1 MESLFDIDLKIK
13 RIRRNSYYT
22 GLLQNLFAGSE
33 SATNS
38 VLQYSYNA
46 NILAPFYPEIS
57 NEFYEMVFDEIKV
70 HYILSQLILLTGG
83 DPVYSN
89 AQGKWLG
96 GRSVDYV
103 KDIKQLIMLSVENME
118 KLIIDYKTVQS
129 KIDDTEI
136 KKYLT
141 QILEIENNNRIKLLK
156 LKKKYL

>member
-1 MESLFDIDLKIK
+1 MENLFDIDLKVK
-13 RIRRNSYYT
+13 RIRRNSYYN

-38 VLQYSYNA
+38 VLQYSYSA

-57 NEFYEMVFDEIKV
+57 NEFYEIVFDEIKV
-70 HYILSQLILLTGG
+70 HYILSQMIILTGG
-83 DPVYSN
+83 DPIYSN

-103 KDIKQLIMLSVENME
+103 KDIKQLISLSVENIE

-129 KIDDTEI
+129 KIDDNEI
-136 KKYLT
+136 KKYLSL
-141 QILEIENNNRIKLLK
+141 ILEIENKNRIKLLK
-156 LKKKYL
+156 LRKKYS

>member
-57 NEFYEMVFDEIKV
+57 NEFYEIVFDEIKV

-103 KDIKQLIMLSVENME
+103 KDIKQLIMLSVENIE

>member
-57 NEFYEMVFDEIKV
+57 NEFYEIVFDEIKV
-70 HYILSQLILLTGG
+70 LSL
-83 DPVYSN
+83 
-89 AQGKWLG
+89 
-96 GRSVDYV
+96 
-103 KDIKQLIMLSVENME
+103 
-118 KLIIDYKTVQS
+118 
-129 KIDDTEI
+129 
-136 KKYLT
+136 
-141 QILEIENNNRIKLLK
+141 
-156 LKKKYL
+156 

>member
-1 MESLFDIDLKIK
+1 MENLFDIDLKVK
-13 RIRRNSYYT
+13 RIRRNSYYN

-46 NILAPFYPEIS
+46 NILAPFYPEIT
-57 NEFYEMVFDEIKV
+57 NEFYEIVFDEIKI

-83 DPVYSN
+83 DPIYSN

-103 KDIKQLIMLSVENME
+103 KDIKQLISLSVENIE

-129 KIDDTEI
+129 KIDDNEI
-136 KKYLT
+136 KKYLSY
-141 QILEIENNNRIKLLK
+141 ILEIENNNRLKLLK
-156 LKKKYL
+156 LRKRFS

>member
-1 MESLFDIDLKIK
+1 MENLFDIDLKVK
-13 RIRRNSYYT
+13 RIRRNSYYN

-38 VLQYSYNA
+38 ILQYSYNA
-46 NILAPFYPEIS
+46 NILAPFYPEIT
-57 NEFYEMVFDEIKV
+57 NEFYEIVFDEIKI

-83 DPVYSN
+83 DPIYSN

-103 KDIKQLIMLSVENME
+103 KDIKQLISLSVENIE

-129 KIDDTEI
+129 KIDDNEI
-136 KKYLT
+136 KKYLSY
-141 QILEIENNNRIKLLK
+141 ILEIENNNRLKLLK
-156 LKKKYL
+156 LRKRFS